1 MILNYYM
8 GLFRTNLNIKV
19 ITFVQEMKP
28 TEQELIDQMNQFDAI
43 IMYSKRKLREDWE
56 NVKDLDDE
64 KAVIEWAALCGFTD
78 LVKEFNEELEN
89 QIKYEQDKETFLKS

>member
-1 MILNYYM
+1 
-8 GLFRTNLNIKV
+8 
-19 ITFVQEMKP
+19 
-28 TEQELIDQMNQFDAI
+28 MNQFDAI
-43 IMYSKRKLREDWE
+43 IMYSKRKLRKDWE